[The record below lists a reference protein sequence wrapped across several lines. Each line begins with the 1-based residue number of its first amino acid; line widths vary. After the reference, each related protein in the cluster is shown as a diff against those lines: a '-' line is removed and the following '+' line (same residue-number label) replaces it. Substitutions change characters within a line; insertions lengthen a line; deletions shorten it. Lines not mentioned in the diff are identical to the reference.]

1 MTASADLRR
10 ESSRLVLA
18 KRSPEPSPGFVLHYC
33 IALRGSSFPHSSSST
48 LARLRGAATGW
59 APWCAAPPQS
69 GQERRAETQH
79 LCVQCALQGPQLQEQ
94 EEERKVWGSRS
105 CHTQMT
111 VCGGFFSSSFSGNP
125 DALPPLP
132 SPAAFPLFPAL
143 GTAGDGGLHN
153 PTPPPHPTPPHTR
166 RPQSLLLGPR
176 INPLQA
182 RRGNAERTL
191 LFYPP
196 GRREGALLPQRG
208 PGATK

>member
-1 MTASADLRR
+1 M
-10 ESSRLVLA
+10 LA

-125 DALPPLP
+125 DALPPPFSCRLP
-132 SPAAFPLFPAL
+132 IVPCTWDSWRRWPAQPN
-143 GTAGDGGLHN
+143 T
-153 PTPPPHPTPPHTR
+153 PTPPHPSAHPEAAEPT
-166 RPQSLLLGPR
+166 PGPSDKSTAG
-176 INPLQA
+176 QA
-182 RRGNAERTL
+182 GKR
-191 LFYPP
+191 
-196 GRREGALLPQRG
+196 
-208 PGATK
+208 